1 MSRPQKVALPKNSK
15 IEALADKSY
24 FHDAW
29 RVKAAMPE
37 LDPLEQFIRV
47 MRAAPKYLDSMMIA
61 RNNIV
66 SLFGLKNLGA
76 FSDIDVSKP
85 STAYKVGERVGIFT
99 LIESNQEEVLLG
111 DNDSHLKVVVSMHKN
126 TSENAESFITVSTVV
141 HVKNWLGKAY
151 MLPVAPAHYFIAKKF
166 TELVGKAA

>member
-15 IEALADKSY
+15 IETIANKSY

-29 RVKAAMPE
+29 RVKAAVPE

-47 MRAAPKYLDSMMIA
+47 MLATPRYLDSMMKA
-61 RNNIV
+61 RNSVV

-76 FSDIDVSKP
+76 FSDIDASKP

-111 DNDSHLKVVVSMHKN
+111 DSDSHLNVVVSIHKS
-126 TSENAESFITVSTVV
+126 TSSHAESFITISTVV
-141 HVKNWLGKAY
+141 HVKNWLGKIY
-151 MLPVAPAHYFIAKKF
+151 MLPVTPAHYFIAKKF
-166 TELVGKAA
+166 TEFVGKAA